1 MALRDNCDKLE
12 PEPMPIADIAQELEN
27 ILTENTYEPEAETVT
42 TAVDDKAERKAERIL
57 VSRQEI
63 RRSAYVQQLI
73 KDARNAIFNISNLRV
88 DLENETAENLKDAVA
103 LLQGKESDVLARLR
117 QVLTSQL
124 DDPKQI
130 DKYLEYVKNLL

>member
-12 PEPMPIADIAQELEN
+12 PEPIPIADIAQELEN

>member
-12 PEPMPIADIAQELEN
+12 PEPTPIADIAQELEN

>member
-1 MALRDNCDKLE
+1 MALRDNCDKLD
-12 PEPMPIADIAQELEN
+12 PEPTPIADIAQELEN
-27 ILTENTYEPEAETVT
+27 IITENTYEPEAETVT

>member
-1 MALRDNCDKLE
+1 MALRDNCDKLD
-12 PEPMPIADIAQELEN
+12 PEPTPIADIAQELEN

>member
-27 ILTENTYEPEAETVT
+27 IITENTYEPEAETVT